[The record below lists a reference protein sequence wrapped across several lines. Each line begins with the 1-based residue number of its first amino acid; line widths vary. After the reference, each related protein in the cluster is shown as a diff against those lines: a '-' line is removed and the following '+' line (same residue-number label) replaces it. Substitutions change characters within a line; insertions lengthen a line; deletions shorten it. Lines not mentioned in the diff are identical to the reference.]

1 MIDAQ
6 YKCRT
11 CKNLK
16 TGKHTVTFMSWDTRI
31 LAALPKALA
40 AEFPVVLTRSALSS
54 PILALQRSL
63 FQKGLRAKQFS
74 SILTTL
80 HMCRFNQVH
89 LQYLHMIF
97 EGQTQSPWKNQSFQP
112 FSEFSDSQGHSGYI
126 PSSTWFHNLY
136 NSLIEEHL
144 PRIYQYSAMLPARV
158 CAIDHSHKITKHIVT
173 INGVPVF
180 IGLLTVTNEMGE
192 I

>member
-1 MIDAQ
+1 
-6 YKCRT
+6 
-11 CKNLK
+11 
-16 TGKHTVTFMSWDTRI
+16 MSWDSRI

-40 AEFPVVLTRSALSS
+40 AEFPVVLTRRSALSS

-63 FQKGLRAKQFS
+63 FQKGLGAKQFS
-74 SILTTL
+74 NILTTL
-80 HMCRFNQVH
+80 HMRHFDQIH